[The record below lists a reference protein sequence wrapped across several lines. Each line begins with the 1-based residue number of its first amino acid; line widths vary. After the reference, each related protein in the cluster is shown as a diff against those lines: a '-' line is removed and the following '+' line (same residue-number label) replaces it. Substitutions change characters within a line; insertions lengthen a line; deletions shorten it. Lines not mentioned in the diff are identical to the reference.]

1 MHENKFNIVE
11 GGVMSLE
18 ELGHEIGEITGMR
31 VKRFEGMESRVV
43 AQKPGTDQEFETFN
57 IRFDFEESDDF
68 VDVVFTADK
77 KSRIEDYDFKKD
89 RVKVQLMSYKRM
101 DAPKE
106 NESSKVEE

>member
-1 MHENKFNIVE
+1 R
-11 GGVMSLE
+11 VMSLE
-18 ELGHEIGEITGMR
+18 ELRHEVGEITGMQ
-31 VKRFEGMESRVV
+31 VKRSEGMECRVV
-43 AQKPGTDQEFETFN
+43 AQKPRPDQEVETFN
-57 IRFDFEESDDF
+57 VRFDFEESYDV
-68 VDVVFTADK
+68 VDVVCTTDK